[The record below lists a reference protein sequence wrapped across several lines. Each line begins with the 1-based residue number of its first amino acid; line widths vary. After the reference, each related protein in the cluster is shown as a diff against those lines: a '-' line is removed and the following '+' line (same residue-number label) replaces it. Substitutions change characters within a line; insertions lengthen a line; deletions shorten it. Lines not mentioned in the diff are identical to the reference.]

1 MQHISQFRTKVGV
14 TVPISPSRRAAN
26 NRWDAQHMATL
37 GVRMRRERADAV
49 RAAAASAGQS
59 VSAYILDAIRERM
72 AREGLTL
79 DATNDSTSDC

>member
-1 MQHISQFRTKVGV
+1 MP
-14 TVPISPSRRAAN
+14 VPEYQRRARN
-26 NRWDAQHMATL
+26 KWDAEHMATL
-37 GVRMRRERADAV
+37 GVKLRRERADAV
-49 RAAAASAGQS
+49 RAAAASAGQT

>member
-1 MQHISQFRTKVGV
+1 
-14 TVPISPSRRAAN
+14 
-26 NRWDAQHMATL
+26 MATL

>member
-1 MQHISQFRTKVGV
+1 
-14 TVPISPSRRAAN
+14 
-26 NRWDAQHMATL
+26 MATL

-49 RAAAASAGQS
+49 RAAADAAGQT

-79 DATNDSTSDC
+79 DTPAPNADNDAQ